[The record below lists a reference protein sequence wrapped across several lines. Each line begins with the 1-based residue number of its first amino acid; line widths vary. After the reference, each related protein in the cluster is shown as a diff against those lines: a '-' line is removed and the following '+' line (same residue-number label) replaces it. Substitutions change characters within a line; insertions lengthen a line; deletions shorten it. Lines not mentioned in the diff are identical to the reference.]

1 MRSGSG
7 TFETCPPILR
17 MSVHRVDRKSPWSG
31 QTDANGPEADPRHPG
46 IEILRWL
53 LRVAQ

>member
-1 MRSGSG
+1 MSAHAG
-7 TFETCPPILR
+7 TKRTARQDTPI
-17 MSVHRVDRKSPWSG
+17 SEHD
-31 QTDANGPEADPRHPG
+31 PEADPRHPG